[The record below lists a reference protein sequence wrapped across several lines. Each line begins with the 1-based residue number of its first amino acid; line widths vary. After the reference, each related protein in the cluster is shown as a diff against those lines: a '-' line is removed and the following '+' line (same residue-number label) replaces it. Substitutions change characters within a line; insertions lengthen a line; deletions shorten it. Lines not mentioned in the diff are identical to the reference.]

1 MGKFRTAR
9 VRASHWLPAA
19 AVAVAPGIAVGQPAA
34 VGALPVAPA
43 ESTAA
48 ASAPFCLPGFT
59 GIKMTALAS
68 GHHSVSVTLNGKPAT
83 FLVDTGAGATI
94 IHAPYVRGFA
104 LAPAAGAGLASNA
117 SGRIRFDPVA
127 VDAFAVGGTRT
138 RLARMY
144 AMDLSYL
151 VDAVSAA
158 STQRIQGLIGQDV
171 LRDQKAVIDVDQAM
185 LYLANTDPAAGM
197 RCGEPDTAAVPAR
210 PPRRSA
216 L

>member
-1 MGKFRTAR
+1 MFRPAR
-9 VRASHWLPAA
+9 KRASCWLPAA
-19 AVAVAPGIAVGQPAA
+19 AAVLAPGLASAQPAA
-34 VGALPVAPA
+34 VGALPAPP
-43 ESTAA
+43 AA
-48 ASAPFCLPGFT
+48 ASVTVSTPFCLPGFT
-59 GIKMTALAS
+59 SIKMTALAS
-68 GHHSVSVTLNGKPAT
+68 GHHSVSVTLNGKPGI

-117 SGRIRFDPVA
+117 SGKIRFDPVA

-138 RLARMY
+138 RLAKIY

-158 STQRIQGLIGQDV
+158 SSQRIQGLIGQDV
-171 LRDQKAVIDVDQAM
+171 LRDQKAVIDVDQSL
-185 LYLANTDPAAGM
+185 LYLANPDPAAGM
-197 RCGEPDTAAVPAR
+197 TCGEPETAAVPVR
-210 PPRRSA
+210 QPRRSA